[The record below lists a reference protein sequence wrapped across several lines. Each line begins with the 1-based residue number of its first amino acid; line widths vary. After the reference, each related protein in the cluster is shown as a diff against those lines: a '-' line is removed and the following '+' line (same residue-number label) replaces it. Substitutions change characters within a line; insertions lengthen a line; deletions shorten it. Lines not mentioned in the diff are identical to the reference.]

1 MVIIMTDLTYITA
14 GMFTRFIPH
23 TKAGEDAW
31 RVMATQGQE
40 AILSTH
46 TGAVLAQ
53 LRKAGYSVKKAKKE
67 KAPAWT
73 SADDELLAQ
82 LGV

>member
-1 MVIIMTDLTYITA
+1 MQSDLTYITS
-14 GMFTRFIPH
+14 GLFTRFIPH

-31 RVMATQGQE
+31 RVMASQGQE
-40 AILSTH
+40 AILSIH

-53 LRKAGYSVKKAKKE
+53 LRKAGYCVKKAPK
-67 KAPAWT
+67 PAKLMA
-73 SADDELLAQ
+73 SDIDNLLAE